1 MGEIKQANFRID
13 SDTADA
19 FRAFCEQK
27 GMNQAQGFDH
37 VMQVFE
43 LNQAKSS
50 IPGRSVEIEEF
61 ETMVKS
67 ITSAYLYS
75 LELNQ
80 NAEARAREEFS
91 SELQRKELRLTELQK
106 KVEQLQAEKKKMD
119 AEFALL
125 TKQEQTLTEQLESL
139 RKGAADQEQI
149 NQMLK
154 EKLEEAQN
162 QLKKNEHSKESE
174 EMLKNELLQCKQELH
189 DTVLALSHSQKE
201 QEVKSESYQ
210 HASDR
215 ILALETE
222 NKELQQKLTELT
234 QELSKQKADADVGLQ
249 QCKAQA
255 ELTMENGKCR
265 NSFVRQTKK
274 MPVWKCCLSR
284 QENSLKKKTLIKTNN
299 SLHFARTYVTIYNII
314 RAYYRPDLS
323 VIQLLVPSGGRS
335 TCILPESLYIRY

>member
-222 NKELQQKLTELT
+222 NKELQQKLTGLT

-255 ELTMENGKCR
+255 ELTMERALFKKER
-265 NSFVRQTKK
+265 EMQELLRQADK
-274 MPVWKCCLSR
+274 
-284 QENSLKKKTLIKTNN
+284 ENARLEVLLEQAREQLKKE
-299 SLHFARTYVTIYNII
+299 NI
-314 RAYYRPDLS
+314 DKDE
-323 VIQLLVPSGGRS
+323 Q
-335 TCILPESLYIRY
+335 

>member
-19 FRAFCEQK
+19 FRAFCEQN

-37 VMQVFE
+37 VMQVLE
-43 LNQAKSS
+43 LNQAKSA
-50 IPGRSVEIEEF
+50 IPGRSVEIAEF

-106 KVEQLQAEKKKMD
+106 KVEELQAEKKKMD
-119 AEFALL
+119 AESALL

-162 QLKKNEHSKESE
+162 QLKENERTKESE
-174 EMLKNELLQCKQELH
+174 EMLKDELLQCKQELH

-201 QEVKSESYQ
+201 QEAKSESYQ
-210 HASDR
+210 HATDQ
-215 ILALETE
+215 LQKLEAE
-222 NKELQQKLTELT
+222 NKELQQKFTELT
-234 QELSKQKADADVGLQ
+234 QELSKQKADADAGLQ

-255 ELTMENGKCR
+255 ELMMERALFKKER
-265 NSFVRQTKK
+265 EMQELLRQADK
-274 MPVWKCCLSR
+274 
-284 QENSLKKKTLIKTNN
+284 ENARLEVLLEQAREQLKKE
-299 SLHFARTYVTIYNII
+299 NI
-314 RAYYRPDLS
+314 DKDE
-323 VIQLLVPSGGRS
+323 Q
-335 TCILPESLYIRY
+335 

>member
-91 SELQRKELRLTELQK
+91 SELQRKNCAHRVTEK
-106 KVEQLQAEKKKMD
+106 SRTTSSRKKKMD
-119 AEFALL
+119 AESALL

-174 EMLKNELLQCKQELH
+174 EMLKNELLQCKPG
-189 DTVLALSHSQKE
+189 
-201 QEVKSESYQ
+201 
-210 HASDR
+210 AS
-215 ILALETE
+215 
-222 NKELQQKLTELT
+222 
-234 QELSKQKADADVGLQ
+234 
-249 QCKAQA
+249 
-255 ELTMENGKCR
+255 
-265 NSFVRQTKK
+265 
-274 MPVWKCCLSR
+274 
-284 QENSLKKKTLIKTNN
+284 
-299 SLHFARTYVTIYNII
+299 
-314 RAYYRPDLS
+314 
-323 VIQLLVPSGGRS
+323 
-335 TCILPESLYIRY
+335 

>member
-119 AEFALL
+119 AESALL

-189 DTVLALSHSQKE
+189 DTVLALSRYPVMGLVGNRRLLKSDALHIASQKPHLFP
-201 QEVKSESYQ
+201 VVLPQ
-210 HASDR
+210 H
-215 ILALETE
+215 LGCFL
-222 NKELQQKLTELT
+222 
-234 QELSKQKADADVGLQ
+234 
-249 QCKAQA
+249 
-255 ELTMENGKCR
+255 
-265 NSFVRQTKK
+265 
-274 MPVWKCCLSR
+274 
-284 QENSLKKKTLIKTNN
+284 
-299 SLHFARTYVTIYNII
+299 
-314 RAYYRPDLS
+314 
-323 VIQLLVPSGGRS
+323 
-335 TCILPESLYIRY
+335 

>member
-174 EMLKNELLQCKQELH
+174 EMLKNEFLQCKQELH

-255 ELTMENGKCR
+255 ELTMERALFKKER
-265 NSFVRQTKK
+265 EMQELLRQADK
-274 MPVWKCCLSR
+274 
-284 QENSLKKKTLIKTNN
+284 ENARLEVLLEQAREQLKKE
-299 SLHFARTYVTIYNII
+299 NI
-314 RAYYRPDLS
+314 DKNE
-323 VIQLLVPSGGRS
+323 Q
-335 TCILPESLYIRY
+335 

>member
-50 IPGRSVEIEEF
+50 IPGRSVEIEDF

-91 SELQRKELRLTELQK
+91 SELQRKELHLTELQK

-119 AEFALL
+119 AESALL

-162 QLKKNEHSKESE
+162 QLKKNEHLKESE

-210 HASDR
+210 HASER

-234 QELSKQKADADVGLQ
+234 QELSKQKADADMGLQ

-255 ELTMENGKCR
+255 ELTMERALFKKER
-265 NSFVRQTKK
+265 EMQELLRQADK
-274 MPVWKCCLSR
+274 
-284 QENSLKKKTLIKTNN
+284 ENARLEVLLEQAREQLKKE
-299 SLHFARTYVTIYNII
+299 NI
-314 RAYYRPDLS
+314 DKDE
-323 VIQLLVPSGGRS
+323 Q
-335 TCILPESLYIRY
+335 

>member
-222 NKELQQKLTELT
+222 NKELQQKLTGLT

-255 ELTMENGKCR
+255 ELTMERALFKKER
-265 NSFVRQTKK
+265 EMQELLRQADK
-274 MPVWKCCLSR
+274 
-284 QENSLKKKTLIKTNN
+284 ENARLEVLLEQAREQLKKE
-299 SLHFARTYVTIYNII
+299 NI
-314 RAYYRPDLS
+314 DKNE
-323 VIQLLVPSGGRS
+323 Q
-335 TCILPESLYIRY
+335 

>member
-106 KVEQLQAEKKKMD
+106 KVEQ
-119 AEFALL
+119 
-125 TKQEQTLTEQLESL
+125 SL

-234 QELSKQKADADVGLQ
+234 QELSKQKADADMGLQ

-255 ELTMENGKCR
+255 ELTMERALFKKER
-265 NSFVRQTKK
+265 EMQELLRQADK
-274 MPVWKCCLSR
+274 
-284 QENSLKKKTLIKTNN
+284 ENARLEVLLEQAREQLKKE
-299 SLHFARTYVTIYNII
+299 NI
-314 RAYYRPDLS
+314 DKDE
-323 VIQLLVPSGGRS
+323 Q
-335 TCILPESLYIRY
+335 

>member
-125 TKQEQTLTEQLESL
+125 TKQEQTHTEQLESL

-255 ELTMENGKCR
+255 ELTMERALFKKER
-265 NSFVRQTKK
+265 EMQELLRQADK
-274 MPVWKCCLSR
+274 
-284 QENSLKKKTLIKTNN
+284 ENARLEVLLEQAREQLKKE
-299 SLHFARTYVTIYNII
+299 NI
-314 RAYYRPDLS
+314 DKDE
-323 VIQLLVPSGGRS
+323 Q
-335 TCILPESLYIRY
+335 

>member
-119 AEFALL
+119 AESALL
-125 TKQEQTLTEQLESL
+125 TKQEQALTEQLESL

-201 QEVKSESYQ
+201 HPGYDTRDRYPSVRYQ

-234 QELSKQKADADVGLQ
+234 QELSKQKADADMGLQ

-255 ELTMENGKCR
+255 ELTMERALFKKER
-265 NSFVRQTKK
+265 EMQELLRQADK
-274 MPVWKCCLSR
+274 
-284 QENSLKKKTLIKTNN
+284 ENARLEVLLEQAREQLKKE
-299 SLHFARTYVTIYNII
+299 NI
-314 RAYYRPDLS
+314 DKDE
-323 VIQLLVPSGGRS
+323 Q
-335 TCILPESLYIRY
+335 

>member
-19 FRAFCEQK
+19 FRAFCEQN

-43 LNQAKSS
+43 LNQAKSA

-106 KVEQLQAEKKKMD
+106 KVEELQAEKKKMD
-119 AEFALL
+119 AESALL

-149 NQMLK
+149 NHMLK

-162 QLKKNEHSKESE
+162 QLKENERTKESE

-201 QEVKSESYQ
+201 QEAKSESYQ
-210 HASDR
+210 HATDR
-215 ILALETE
+215 LQKLEAE
-222 NKELQQKLTELT
+222 NKELQQKFTELT
-234 QELSKQKADADVGLQ
+234 QELSKQKADADAGLQ

-255 ELTMENGKCR
+255 ELMMER
-265 NSFVRQTKK
+265 A
-274 MPVWKCCLSR
+274 L
-284 QENSLKKKTLIKTNN
+284 LKKEREMQELLRQADKEN
-299 SLHFARTYVTIYNII
+299 ARLEVLLEQAREQLKKENI
-314 RAYYRPDLS
+314 DKDE
-323 VIQLLVPSGGRS
+323 Q
-335 TCILPESLYIRY
+335 

>member
-1 MGEIKQANFRID
+1 
-13 SDTADA
+13 
-19 FRAFCEQK
+19 
-27 GMNQAQGFDH
+27 
-37 VMQVFE
+37 
-43 LNQAKSS
+43 
-50 IPGRSVEIEEF
+50 
-61 ETMVKS
+61 MVKS

-119 AEFALL
+119 AESALL

-210 HASDR
+210 HASER

-234 QELSKQKADADVGLQ
+234 QELSKQKADADMGIQ

-255 ELTMENGKCR
+255 ELTMERALFKKER
-265 NSFVRQTKK
+265 EMQEFLRQADK
-274 MPVWKCCLSR
+274 
-284 QENSLKKKTLIKTNN
+284 ENARLEVLLEQAREQLKKE
-299 SLHFARTYVTIYNII
+299 NI
-314 RAYYRPDLS
+314 DKDE
-323 VIQLLVPSGGRS
+323 Q
-335 TCILPESLYIRY
+335 

>member
-119 AEFALL
+119 AESALL

-139 RKGAADQEQI
+139 RKRCYGFSCCFHHASSMMKTTAKTI
-149 NQMLK
+149 TPFFNVYICNL
-154 EKLEEAQN
+154 LLSCFVGIVFLYSN
-162 QLKKNEHSKESE
+162 LF
-174 EMLKNELLQCKQELH
+174 LKNEKRFEYYKN
-189 DTVLALSHSQKE
+189 V
-201 QEVKSESYQ
+201 
-210 HASDR
+210 
-215 ILALETE
+215 
-222 NKELQQKLTELT
+222 
-234 QELSKQKADADVGLQ
+234 
-249 QCKAQA
+249 
-255 ELTMENGKCR
+255 R
-265 NSFVRQTKK
+265 NI
-274 MPVWKCCLSR
+274 C
-284 QENSLKKKTLIKTNN
+284 
-299 SLHFARTYVTIYNII
+299 
-314 RAYYRPDLS
+314 S
-323 VIQLLVPSGGRS
+323 V
-335 TCILPESLYIRY
+335 

>member
-19 FRAFCEQK
+19 FRAFCEQN

-37 VMQVFE
+37 VMQVLE
-43 LNQAKSS
+43 LNQAKSA
-50 IPGRSVEIEEF
+50 IPGRSVEIAEF

-106 KVEQLQAEKKKMD
+106 KVEELQAEKKKMD
-119 AEFALL
+119 AESALL

-149 NQMLK
+149 NHMLK

-162 QLKKNEHSKESE
+162 QLKENERTKESE

-201 QEVKSESYQ
+201 QEAKSESYQ
-210 HASDR
+210 HATDR
-215 ILALETE
+215 LQKLEAE
-222 NKELQQKLTELT
+222 NKELQQKFTELT
-234 QELSKQKADADVGLQ
+234 QELSKQKADADAGLQ

-255 ELTMENGKCR
+255 ELMMERALFKKER
-265 NSFVRQTKK
+265 EMQELLRQADK
-274 MPVWKCCLSR
+274 
-284 QENSLKKKTLIKTNN
+284 ENARLEVLLEQAREQLKKE
-299 SLHFARTYVTIYNII
+299 NI
-314 RAYYRPDLS
+314 DKDE
-323 VIQLLVPSGGRS
+323 Q
-335 TCILPESLYIRY
+335 

>member
-222 NKELQQKLTELT
+222 NKELQQKLTGLT

-249 QCKAQA
+249 QCKAQG
-255 ELTMENGKCR
+255 ELTMERALFKKER
-265 NSFVRQTKK
+265 EMQELLRQADK
-274 MPVWKCCLSR
+274 
-284 QENSLKKKTLIKTNN
+284 ENARLEVLLEQAREQLKKE
-299 SLHFARTYVTIYNII
+299 NI
-314 RAYYRPDLS
+314 DKDE
-323 VIQLLVPSGGRS
+323 Q
-335 TCILPESLYIRY
+335 

>member
-106 KVEQLQAEKKKMD
+106 KVD
-119 AEFALL
+119 AESALL

-234 QELSKQKADADVGLQ
+234 QELSKQKADADMGLQ

-255 ELTMENGKCR
+255 ELTMERALFKKER
-265 NSFVRQTKK
+265 EMQELLRQADK
-274 MPVWKCCLSR
+274 
-284 QENSLKKKTLIKTNN
+284 ENARLEVLLEQAREQLKKE
-299 SLHFARTYVTIYNII
+299 NI
-314 RAYYRPDLS
+314 DKDE
-323 VIQLLVPSGGRS
+323 Q
-335 TCILPESLYIRY
+335 